1 MSSTTTK
8 LTVLAACLLVGACG
22 TEQPESSPTEE
33 PTQVETETGDG
44 KTGADETSTT
54 DDPGEETDG
63 VDEAVSQEEPV
74 TFLLIGIDADSGS
87 QRADVIML
95 VRSDG
100 EREHL
105 TTMSIPRDLWVEI
118 PGRGV
123 HKINAAYAFGGAELL
138 TETVDGLYGSSIDHT
153 LVVDFAAF
161 TELSEIL
168 GPITVETADGPVTL
182 EGEEALSFVR
192 ERYSLPGGDFGRVRR
207 QQAFLAAVADSMK
220 DASPAQLRD
229 LANLAGEHIEVDGR
243 DGMYS
248 QTMLLSLMTD
258 VVGPEQV
265 FFTAPHDGTG
275 WSEGGQSIVL
285 VDKDA
290 TNALADAY
298 ETDTVSDWI
307 ESADPITLDNQPVN

>member
-1 MSSTTTK
+1 MSSTTTR
-8 LTVLAACLLVGACG
+8 LTVLAACFLVGACG
-22 TEQPESSPTEE
+22 TNQTEVSPTEE
-33 PTQVETETGDG
+33 PTQVETGDGETGG
-44 KTGADETSTT
+44 DETSTL
-54 DDPGEETDG
+54 DDPGEEADG
-63 VDEAVSQEEPV
+63 DDEAVGQGDPV
-74 TFLLIGIDADSGS
+74 TFLLVGIDADSGS

-118 PGRGV
+118 PGRGE
-123 HKINAAYAFGGAELL
+123 HKINAAYAFGGDELL

-161 TELSEIL
+161 TELSGIL
-168 GPITVETADGPVTL
+168 GPITIETADGPVTL

-192 ERYSLPGGDFGRVRR
+192 ERYSLPGGDFDRVRR

-220 DASPAQLRD
+220 DASPTQLRD
-229 LANLAGEHIEVDGR
+229 LVNLAGEHIEVDGR
-243 DGMYS
+243 DGNYS
-248 QTMLLSLMTD
+248 QTMLLSLMAD

-275 WSEGGQSIVL
+275 WSEDGQSIVL
-285 VDKDA
+285 VDEEA
-290 TNALADAY
+290 TDALADAY

-307 ESADPITLDNQPVN
+307 ELSDPITLDNQPVN